1 MKKNFACATMLSLMF
16 IACTGADE
24 VANSVV
30 DKNEVAKT
38 VVANSAVGENEA
50 VKASA
55 ANSAV
60 GENEAVKT
68 AIVNSSHCS
77 LNSANAGKKAYLTNT
92 ENVGYQIVIPDMHV
106 DIDYDNEEVQI
117 ERVGDTLRVVP
128 ESEILTNLNIMCYAY
143 YTFNIPATETDIKN
157 FEYFGRVFDVVPGP
171 APEKAPDTLFHLTHV
186 EDNGYAE
193 DVYDTTCTVCTY
205 NLDASGV
212 YRSKCTEIH
221 CGVHSSSSRASL
233 LYLKP

>member
-1 MKKNFACATMLSLMF
+1 MKKNFACAIMLSLMF
-16 IACTGADE
+16 IACTGADD

-50 VKASA
+50 VK
-55 ANSAV
+55 
-60 GENEAVKT
+60 T
-68 AIVNSSHCS
+68 AIANISPCS
-77 LNSANAGKKAYLTNT
+77 MNKANAGNKAYLTNT

-106 DIDYDNEEVQI
+106 NVEYHNDEVQI

-128 ESEILTNLNIMCYAY
+128 ESETLVSLNWICYAY
-143 YTFNIPATETDIKN
+143 HTFNIPATETDIKN

-171 APEKAPDTLFHLTHV
+171 APEKAPDTLLHLIRV
-186 EDNGYAE
+186 EDNGYVE
-193 DVYDTTCTVCTY
+193 DVYDTTCTICTY
-205 NLDASGV
+205 DLAASGV
-212 YRSKCTEIH
+212 YSSKCSESL
-221 CGVHSSSSRASL
+221 CGMHSSSSRASL

>member
-1 MKKNFACATMLSLMF
+1 MKKIVACATMLSLMF

-30 DKNEVAKT
+30 DKNEVAK
-38 VVANSAVGENEA
+38 VSV
-50 VKASA
+50 

-68 AIVNSSHCS
+68 AIANIGPCS
-77 LNSANAGKKAYLTNT
+77 MNKANAGNKAYLTNT

-106 DIDYDNEEVQI
+106 DDEYYNDEVQI

-128 ESEILTNLNIMCYAY
+128 ESETLISLNWICYAY
-143 YTFNIPATETDIKN
+143 HTFNIPATETDIKN

-171 APEKAPDTLFHLTHV
+171 APEKAPDTLFHLIRV
-186 EDNGYAE
+186 EDNGYVE
-193 DVYDTTCTVCTY
+193 YVYDTTCTICTY
-205 NLDASGV
+205 DLAASGV
-212 YRSKCTEIH
+212 YSSKCSESL